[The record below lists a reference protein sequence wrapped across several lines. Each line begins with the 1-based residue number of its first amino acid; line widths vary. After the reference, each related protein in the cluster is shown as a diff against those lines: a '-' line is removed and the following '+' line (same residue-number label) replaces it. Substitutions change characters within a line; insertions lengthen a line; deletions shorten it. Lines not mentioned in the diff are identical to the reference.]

1 MTAGKPDI
9 LGISGRTAIVSG
21 STRGVGLA
29 IAAALAA
36 AGANV
41 ALNYLVNEEQ
51 AKRALARVRERGVK
65 AIAVRADV
73 SSEEDARRLVSEA
86 EAHLGPV
93 DILVNNAHGKIVRAK
108 LPDSGWELHQQ
119 HIDAIL
125 RGAFNLSRHVVEG
138 MKTRG
143 WGRIVNMGNN
153 MVLQPIQGYSAL
165 TSAMGALMG
174 FTRNLASEAGHGGV
188 TVNMVSPGFVL
199 TEETPHMTP
208 AVLKAISDATP
219 MGRLAT
225 PDDIS
230 GAVLFFCSELGRF
243 VTGANLSV
251 DGGKIMT

>member
-51 AKRALARVRERGVK
+51 ARRALARVRERGVK

-165 TSAMGALMG
+165 TSASLKAWSKTRTSSIRPGKKCRAPDDWLPTALVMLHWTIG
-174 FTRNLASEAGHGGV
+174 
-188 TVNMVSPGFVL
+188 P
-199 TEETPHMTP
+199 P
-208 AVLKAISDATP
+208 AVPAVP
-219 MGRLAT
+219 LAT
-225 PDDIS
+225 SWPS
-230 GAVLFFCSELGRF
+230 RYRRMVVPS
-243 VTGANLSV
+243 
-251 DGGKIMT
+251 